1 MKNLLLDV
9 YNWFIGKE
17 EPKKDNFITA
27 EDAFLRSMNLKK
39 QTKKECKLKLIKE
52 IQRQI
57 RMDTSISW
65 QKMCLI
71 DTFQNPQEKEVL
83 PEVAE
88 YFDSKGY
95 LVELKNGDDY
105 SETNILIINWQ
116 RGNIFKEDSHK
127 EEAE

>member
-1 MKNLLLDV
+1 MSNIILEI
-9 YNWFIGKE
+9 YNWLTNKE
-17 EPKKDNFITA
+17 EPKDTFLTA
-27 EDAFLRSMNLKK
+27 EEAFLRSMNLKK
-39 QTKKECKLKLIKE
+39 QTKKECKDKLIKE

-57 RMDTSISW
+57 KIDTSMAG
-65 QKMCLI
+65 QRMCLI
-71 DTFQNPQEKEVL
+71 NTFQDPQEKEVL

-105 SETNILIINWQ
+105 DTTNILIINWQ
-116 RGNIFKEDSHK
+116 RGNIFKEEPNR

>member
-1 MKNLLLDV
+1 MGNIILDV
-9 YNWFIGKE
+9 YNWLVGKE
-17 EPKKDNFITA
+17 EKKDTFLTA
-27 EDAFLRSMNLKK
+27 EEAFLRSMNLKN
-39 QTKKECKLKLIKE
+39 QTKKECKEKLIKG

-57 RMDTSISW
+57 KMDTSIPG
-65 QKMCLI
+65 QMMCLI
-71 DTFQNPQEKEVL
+71 DTFQDPQEKEVL

-105 SETNILIINWQ
+105 SLTNILIINWQ
-116 RGNIFKEDSHK
+116 RGNIFKEEPHR